1 MSACVCVRVW
11 HVVVLCGSCNG
22 SAFWYCIVLCDGVGV
37 EDHRCSGAINAS
49 HGGVGVLAALLRYVT
64 DQVLVGRL
72 HNIDLA
78 GSERLVRQSTLYC
91 LSLIK

>member
-1 MSACVCVRVW
+1 MKKVLW
-11 HVVVLCGSCNG
+11 IGGMVVL
-22 SAFWYCIVLCDGVGV
+22 
-37 EDHRCSGAINAS
+37 
-49 HGGVGVLAALLRYVT
+49 GVLAALLRYVT